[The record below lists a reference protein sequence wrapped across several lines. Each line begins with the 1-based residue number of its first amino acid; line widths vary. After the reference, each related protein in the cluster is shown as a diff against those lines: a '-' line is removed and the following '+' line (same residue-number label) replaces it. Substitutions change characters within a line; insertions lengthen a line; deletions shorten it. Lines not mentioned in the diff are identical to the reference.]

1 MKFVDEASASV
12 EAGKGGDGCLS
23 FRREKYIEKG
33 GPDGGDGG
41 DGGSVYLV
49 GHEPLNT
56 LVDFRFQ
63 PNYRA
68 EKGQPGS
75 GKDRS
80 GAKGEDMYI
89 RVPCGTSV
97 FDETTDIFLGDIND
111 QGETLLVALAGK
123 KGLGNTRFK
132 SSTNR
137 APRQT
142 TKGES
147 GESRK
152 LRLELKLIADVG
164 LLGIPNAGKSTL
176 ISKVSAA
183 RPKIADYPFTTLVPN
198 LGVVR
203 LDDEKSFVMADIPGL
218 IGGAADGAGLGVQF
232 LKHLSRTRLLLHLI
246 DLAPFDES
254 DPVENFH
261 TIERELKKYSEGI
274 ASKKRRIVFTKAD
287 LLGPQAEEKAEDLA
301 GHLGVDEY
309 NLVSTITGLGL
320 NELIWE
326 IEEQL
331 QESKESSS
339 SNQILQEVHEFSS
352 KRRQEI
358 KNARINKGSEDELPV
373 VRYEP

>member
-1 MKFVDEASASV
+1 MKFVDEASVSI

-41 DGGSVYLV
+41 DGGSVYLI
-49 GHEPLNT
+49 GHESLNT

-75 GKDRS
+75 GKDKS

-111 QGETLLVALAGK
+111 QGEILLVALAGK

-142 TKGES
+142 TKGEP

-232 LKHLSRTRLLLHLI
+232 LKHLSRTRLLLHLV

-261 TIERELKKYSEGI
+261 TIERELKRYSEGI
-274 ASKKRRIVFTKAD
+274 ANKKRRIVFTKAD
-287 LLGPQAEEKAEDLA
+287 LLGPQAEEKAEELA
-301 GHLGVDEY
+301 CRLGV
-309 NLVSTITGLGL
+309 NLS
-320 NELIWE
+320 LIH
-326 IEEQL
+326 I
-331 QESKESSS
+331 
-339 SNQILQEVHEFSS
+339 
-352 KRRQEI
+352 
-358 KNARINKGSEDELPV
+358 
-373 VRYEP
+373 

>member
-142 TKGES
+142 TKGEP

-287 LLGPQAEEKAEDLA
+287 LLGPQAEEKAGDLA
-301 GHLGVDEY
+301 GRLGVDEY